1 MNKSINNKRYNTE
14 TSQLCGTAQNGQPG
28 DADYSKED
36 LYRKRSGEFFL
47 YIEGTFIKADIKPL
61 TRVAAIDWV
70 EKHLGKEAMEDL
82 FTVEDSDDKETKGFR
97 LSRAMIEQ
105 IRIRAEQTKVS
116 QSDVVEAALR
126 QFFE

>member
-14 TSQLCGTAQNGQPG
+14 TSQLCGSAQKGQPG

-47 YIEGTFIKADIKPL
+47 YLEGGSKPDIKPL

-70 EKHLGKEAMEDL
+70 EKNLGKEAMEDL

-97 LSRAMIEQ
+97 LSKAMIEQ

-116 QSDVVEAALR
+116 QSDIVELALR

>member
-14 TSQLCGTAQNGQPG
+14 TSQLCGSAVSGQPG

-47 YIEGTFIKADIKPL
+47 YIEGTSIKPDIKPL

-82 FTVEDSDDKETKGFR
+82 FTVDDSDDKETKGFR

-116 QSDVVEAALR
+116 QSDIVELALR